1 MKIQDIDYLNSAEM
15 TDGELQLT
23 LIEKVMTSKPD
34 SEVPVYKFQ
43 MINTDSRQE
52 MGEINLRAG
61 FTENIEQYRGN
72 IGFTVHEPYR
82 GQHFAGRSCL
92 LLRLFLNFLGL
103 KVVWL
108 TCNTDNIASKKT
120 LEQIESTF
128 VGTTEI
134 GEHSPYVEFYPP
146 KARIKLR
153 YKWDLN
159 SCGTTGNC

>member
-1 MKIQDIDYLNSAEM
+1 
-15 TDGELQLT
+15 
-23 LIEKVMTSKPD
+23 
-34 SEVPVYKFQ
+34 

-61 FTENIEQYRGN
+61 FTENIEQ
-72 IGFTVHEPYR
+72 YR